1 MIASLNTW
9 ARPGCPSAPSRAPI
23 REPCGALDRPFPGE
37 VPHAHKRKVS
47 DIRLKPARDDNNKD
61 HLGRGP
67 EGPHYPNVTTRTSL
81 SAACEATPLPIVPA
95 RVCQRPA
102 GGLRTGAPAA
112 VQSDEAADQH
122 CGIHD
127 PGDGFQDNERPGV
140 RAPRN
145 DVAVSDRG

>member
-1 MIASLNTW
+1 MTTIKTTLDAGLK
-9 ARPGCPSAPSRAPI
+9 ARS
-23 REPCGALDRPFPGE
+23 
-37 VPHAHKRKVS
+37 
-47 DIRLKPARDDNNKD
+47 
-61 HLGRGP
+61 
-67 EGPHYPNVTTRTSL
+67 TRTSL
-81 SAACEATPLPIVPA
+81 PERCCRQPVKPRPFQSYPA
-95 RVCQRPA
+95 RVCQQPA
-102 GGLRTGAPAA
+102 SGLGSAAPAA

>member
-1 MIASLNTW
+1 MERNSENP
-9 ARPGCPSAPSRAPI
+9 RGRNPSCEKKKKAP
-23 REPCGALDRPFPGE
+23 
-37 VPHAHKRKVS
+37 
-47 DIRLKPARDDNNKD
+47 
-61 HLGRGP
+61 LGGGP
-67 EGPHYPNVTTRTSL
+67 EAPQYPNVTTRTLL
-81 SAACEATPLPIVPA
+81 SAACEATPLPIVT
-95 RVCQRPA
+95 
-102 GGLRTGAPAA
+102 RTGLSAACSWLSVAAPAA